1 MEHLKQLQSKGAE
14 IMKLSKYSY
23 QLTEREAEKIQKNLD
38 AFIFQFGIE
47 PVIRKNKN
55 KTYNIYLSTEAEE
68 SENYIQHCEN
78 IDYLNGWLYGAVQ
91 TICGRIKKVT

>member
-14 IMKLSKYSY
+14 IMKLSKYGY
-23 QLTEREAEKIQKNLD
+23 QPTEREAEKIRKNLD

-47 PVIRKNKN
+47 PILRKNRD
-55 KTYNIYLSTEAEE
+55 KTYNVYLSTEAEE
-68 SENYIQHCEN
+68 KENYIQHCEN

-91 TICGRIKKVT
+91 TICGQIKKAT